1 MGDRSERRVWCAAL
15 CLASAAAPALAAAE
29 QGHVQEHAGWRNQ
42 PVSIKVMDGRIEAAA
57 AEYGAKLKEAGIP
70 AGTQVFPRIALT
82 DVAYPANG
90 EEYAAL
96 AGCAVLLVT
105 ALAWEKNELPL
116 KRVYVRSGSK
126 RVALQG
132 LTVLLSRQPAQRASA
147 GIFGP
152 HRMDALYLLPVKLI
166 ATKAQLMADFARNRE
181 GFGLVTFDGTL
192 RDDLAWMRNA
202 RSRGETP
209 SKEALARMLDREFP
223 GLASR

>member
-1 MGDRSERRVWCAAL
+1 MAIRSGERVRWAAL
-15 CLASAAAPALAAAE
+15 CLAAAVAPSWASPEAR
-29 QGHVQEHAGWRNQ
+29 HVQEHMGWREQ
-42 PVSIKVMDGRIEAAA
+42 PVSLAVMDGRIEEAA
-57 AEYGAKLKEAGIP
+57 AEYGAKLKEAGVP
-70 AGTQVFPRIALT
+70 PGTRVFPRVAFA

-96 AGCAVLLVT
+96 AGHAVLLVT

-126 RVALQG
+126 LVALEG
-132 LTVLLSRQPAQRASA
+132 LTVLLSRQPSQRGSA

-152 HRMDALYLLPVKLI
+152 YRMDALYLLPVKLI
-166 ATKAQLMADFARNRE
+166 MTKSQLMADFARNRE
-181 GFGLVTFDGTL
+181 GFGLLTFDGL

-209 SKEALARMLDREFP
+209 SKEALARILDREFP